1 MKVVNVDKQR
11 QAACPAMKVNWK
23 NKVDAAYSN
32 IDWDNLLQVFLGFF
46 VLVSEKGFLVALLPM
61 DW

>member
-11 QAACPAMKVNWK
+11 QAARTAMKVNWK

-32 IDWDNLLQVFLGFF
+32 IDWDNLLQILLAYF
-46 VLVSEKGFLVALLPM
+46 VTGI
-61 DW
+61 